1 MNRLALGTVQFGM
14 PYGIANSSGQVSREM
29 ALKILTLGSQ
39 NGVNMLDT
47 AIQYGESESCIGEI
61 GASSYHVVT
70 KLPDIPKG
78 VSDVGKWILSELRA
92 SLARLRISSV
102 YGLMLHR
109 PVSLV
114 GSLGSEVW
122 AGLNQA
128 KDEGLV
134 QKVGVSIYAPQDL
147 DEIWPKYPLEIIQA
161 PLNIV
166 DRRLVNS
173 GYLSRLKEKGIEVH
187 SRSAFLQ
194 GLLLMPR
201 AKVPQQ
207 FGSWNPLWE
216 LWESWLKLN
225 RLSALDACMAFVL
238 SHQEVDRVVVGV
250 DSDTHLSEIL
260 LALKKTVQID
270 WPDFSSNDER
280 LVNPSRWSKI

>member
-47 AIQYGESESCIGEI
+47 AIQYGESESCLGEV
-61 GASSYHVVT
+61 GVSSYRVVT

-78 VSDVGKWILSELRA
+78 VSDVGKWILFELRA
-92 SLARLRISSV
+92 SLARLRIPSV

-194 GLLLMPR
+194 GLLLIPR

-207 FGSWNPLWE
+207 FASWNPLWE

-260 LALKKTVQID
+260 LALKKTGQID

>member
-39 NGVNMLDT
+39 SGVDMLDT
-47 AIQYGESESCIGEI
+47 AIQYGESESCLGEVGI
-61 GASSYHVVT
+61 SSYRVVT
-70 KLPDIPKG
+70 KLPDIPMC
-78 VSDVGKWILSELRA
+78 VSDVRKWILFELRA
-92 SLARLRISSV
+92 SLARLRMPSV

-109 PVSLV
+109 PLSLV

-134 QKVGVSIYAPQDL
+134 QKLGVSIYAPQDL

-166 DRRLVNS
+166 DRRLVKS

-187 SRSAFLQ
+187 TRSAFLQ

-207 FGSWNPLWE
+207 FALWSPLWE
-216 LWESWLKLN
+216 QWEGWLKLN

-238 SHQEVDRVVVGV
+238 SHQEVDRIVVGV
-250 DSDTHLSEIL
+250 DSDAHLSEIL
-260 LALKKTVQID
+260 LALKKSGQID

-280 LVNPSRWSKI
+280 LVNPSLWCKI

>member
-1 MNRLALGTVQFGM
+1 MNRLALGTVQFGL
-14 PYGIANSSGQVSREM
+14 PYGIANSSGQVTRAM

-47 AIQYGESESCIGEI
+47 AIQYGESESCLGEV
-61 GASSYHVVT
+61 GVSSYRVVT

-78 VSDVGKWILSELRA
+78 ESDVRKWILSELRA
-92 SLARLRISSV
+92 SLARLRMSSV

-109 PVSLV
+109 PLGLV
-114 GSLGSEVW
+114 GSLSSEVW

-147 DEIWPKYPLEIIQA
+147 DEIWPRYPLDIIQA

-166 DRRLVNS
+166 DRRLVKS

-187 SRSAFLQ
+187 TRSAFLQ
-194 GLLLMPR
+194 GLLLIPR
-201 AKVPQQ
+201 TKVPQQ
-207 FGSWNPLWE
+207 FASWNPLWE
-216 LWESWLKLN
+216 QWEGWLKLN
-225 RLSALDACMAFVL
+225 RLSALEACMAFVL
-238 SHQEVDRVVVGV
+238 GHQEVDRIVVGV
-250 DSDTHLSEIL
+250 DSDAHLSEIL
-260 LALKKTVQID
+260 LAIKNTGQID
-270 WPDFSSNDER
+270 LPDFSSDDER